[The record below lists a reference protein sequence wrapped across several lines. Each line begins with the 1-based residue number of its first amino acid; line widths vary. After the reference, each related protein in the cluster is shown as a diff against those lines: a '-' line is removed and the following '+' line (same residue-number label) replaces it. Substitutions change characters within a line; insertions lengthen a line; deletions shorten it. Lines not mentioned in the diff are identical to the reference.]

1 MNKQESKAIDIEEIA
16 EMAQRGE
23 DVSTYFTGQPTAKQR
38 LFVDFP
44 LRLLRLI
51 DAECRALDISR
62 QIWMRPRRVGGESV
76 TCDSIADPV
85 EVHARSG
92 DTMHRLCSGPI
103 VSPRR

>member
-62 QIWMRPRRVGGESV
+62 QIWMQRACAEKLHETRQ
-76 TCDSIADPV
+76 DHYFQANAL
-85 EVHARSG
+85 VHSR
-92 DTMHRLCSGPI
+92 
-103 VSPRR
+103 